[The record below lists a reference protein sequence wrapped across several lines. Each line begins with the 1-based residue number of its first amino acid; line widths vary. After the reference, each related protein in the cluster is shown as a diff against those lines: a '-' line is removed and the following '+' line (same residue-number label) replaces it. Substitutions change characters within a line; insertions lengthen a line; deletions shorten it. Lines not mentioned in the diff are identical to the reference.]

1 MTQPRVSGDGSDGS
15 DGLSKMLETFDLQVA
30 DGGFYGDSLD
40 EGGGVVFG
48 GQILAQTVVAA
59 ARTHPTKEVKS
70 LHTIFARSASCDR
83 PLSFDVETMHAGRS
97 FASLTISVRQGDDLC
112 SRSLVLLHAPD
123 PDLIRHGQDPS
134 IETAGDRLPPRGQIT
149 WWDIRYEAQVDI
161 HDPDAVGPPTLDVW
175 TRFPGAPHDPVVS
188 QALLAYASDGF
199 LIATAMRPHPG
210 VGQALAHV
218 SVSTTVLSQTLSF
231 HEPFDAASWLL
242 LAHESPYAGRGR
254 SYGRANVFADGG
266 RLVASYVQENMIR
279 DYPAGRAPAA
289 GTRSA
294 H

>member
-1 MTQPRVSGDGSDGS
+1 
-15 DGLSKMLETFDLQVA
+15 MLRALDLQVIE
-30 DGGFYGDSLD
+30 GGFRGNSID
-40 EGGGVVFG
+40 EGPGVVFG

-59 ARTHPTKEVKS
+59 AGTHPSKEIKS
-70 LHTIFARSASCDR
+70 LHTIFARSASCEHE
-83 PLSFDVETMHAGRS
+83 LNFDVETMHAGRS
-97 FASLTISVRQGDDLC
+97 FASMTISVRQGDELC
-112 SRSLVLLHAPD
+112 ARSLVLLHAPD

-134 IETAGDRLPPRGQIT
+134 LETEGDRLPPRGQSP
-149 WWDIRYEAQVDI
+149 WWDVRYEAHVDI
-161 HDPDAVGPPTLDVW
+161 HAPDAVGPPALDVW
-175 TRFPGAPHDPVVS
+175 TRFPDAPEDPVVS

-199 LIATAMRPHPG
+199 LIGTAMRPHPG

-231 HEPFDAASWLL
+231 HEPFAASSWLL

-254 SYGRANVFADGG
+254 SYGRANVFTDGG